1 MSLIFLS
8 KVLKKGCSRGT
19 QVGYGHF
26 LVKIGGEEVKNEYK
40 RIVLGMAIA
49 TVLLVAAIGSAGAT
63 DIIDAR

>member
-1 MSLIFLS
+1 
-8 KVLKKGCSRGT
+8 
-19 QVGYGHF
+19 VGYGHF

>member
-26 LVKIGGEEVKNEYK
+26 LVKIGGEEEKK
-40 RIVLGMAIA
+40 
-49 TVLLVAAIGSAGAT
+49 
-63 DIIDAR
+63 